1 MKIKACFSFLI
12 SALLITMAS
21 VAFASPTAPI
31 DIVFDIDWTTFY
43 TAHPD
48 KPNQGDDK
56 VIIVEGKAYRPTD
69 HLGEVLEKISS
80 RPDVRISFFS
90 GGERSRNETLLKA
103 FKLPSGRSA
112 YDIAYKV
119 LSKENLTTVSEDASL
134 GFSERYKK
142 SMAGILPGA
151 TAERTIL
158 VDDQVNFSVK
168 PWKAVASLGVFNFQK
183 EFDASKA
190 NEAYFPKSKEE
201 WRAERDKA
209 LMWQALLEEALSSSN
224 AHKKQSFAQI
234 AEDLWAQ
241 KSHRGLCK
249 NIFAD

>member
-1 MKIKACFSFLI
+1 MKLKAYLSFLL
-12 SALLITMAS
+12 SAALITLAS
-21 VAFASPTAPI
+21 VAFASPAAPI

-43 TAHPD
+43 TVHPD
-48 KPNQGDDK
+48 KPNQSDEK
-56 VIIVEGKAYRPTD
+56 VIIIEGKAYRPTD
-69 HLGEVLEKISS
+69 HLGEVLEKLSL

-90 GGERSRNETLLKA
+90 GGERSRNETLLRA

-119 LSKENLTTVSEDASL
+119 LSKENLATVSQDPTL
-134 GFSERYKK
+134 GFSERHKK

-168 PWKAVASLGVFNFQK
+168 PWKAVPSLGVFNFQK
-183 EFDASKA
+183 EFDSSKT
-190 NEAYFPKSKEE
+190 NEAYFPRSKEQ
-201 WRAERDKA
+201 WLAERDKA
-209 LMWQALLEEALSSSN
+209 LMWQALLEEALSSN
-224 AHKKQSFAQI
+224 ALKKKSFAQV
-234 AEDLWAQ
+234 AEDLWSQ
-241 KSHRGLCK
+241 KSRRGLCK

>member
-1 MKIKACFSFLI
+1 MKLKVVFSFLI
-12 SALLITMAS
+12 SVMLLTFGT
-21 VAFASPTAPI
+21 VVLASPAAPI

-43 TAHPD
+43 TVHPD
-48 KPNQGDDK
+48 KPNQADDK
-56 VIIVEGKAYRPTD
+56 AIIVEGKAYRPTD
-69 HLGEVLEKISS
+69 HLGEVLEKLSQ
-80 RPDVRISFFS
+80 RPEVRISFFS

-158 VDDQVNFSVK
+158 VDDQVNFAVK

-183 EFDASKA
+183 EFDPSNAR
-190 NEAYFPKSKEE
+190 EAYFPKDKEQ
-201 WRAERDKA
+201 WLAERDKA
-209 LMWQALLEEALSSSN
+209 LMWQALLEEALSSN
-224 AHKKQSFAQI
+224 ALKKQSFAQV
-234 AEDLWAQ
+234 AEDLWSQ